1 MGAKQSSNT
10 SPSRLIQSNGSN
22 VSANGHHSHHNNNGL
37 IGVMPS
43 TSMSTNGSSRTNST
57 RLNATN
63 TDINTTNDWRQR
75 TRSLSSVLSGQQT
88 NGSAIHVS
96 QLNSFGLSAS
106 PDSDT
111 STEDNLP
118 FGRVFS
124 AHSLPVQL
132 ISFNGI
138 KCPVCSKFVLPD
150 DVECHLVMCLTKPRI
165 NYNEDMLTE
174 DKGECVICLEELIQ
188 GNTIAR
194 LPCLCIYHKSCI
206 DAWFEVNRSCPE
218 HPSD

>member
-10 SPSRLIQSNGSN
+10 SPSPLIQSNGSN
-22 VSANGHHSHHNNNGL
+22 VSANGHHSHHNNGL

-57 RLNATN
+57 RLNANATN
-63 TDINTTNDWRQR
+63 TDINDWRQR

-96 QLNSFGLSAS
+96 QLNSFGLSTS

-132 ISFNGI
+132 FSFNGRN
-138 KCPVCSKFVLPD
+138 
-150 DVECHLVMCLTKPRI
+150 CLI
-165 NYNEDMLTE
+165 L
-174 DKGECVICLEELIQ
+174 
-188 GNTIAR
+188 
-194 LPCLCIYHKSCI
+194 
-206 DAWFEVNRSCPE
+206 
-218 HPSD
+218 

>member
-1 MGAKQSSNT
+1 MGAKQSSNSNT
-10 SPSRLIQSNGSN
+10 SPSPLIQSNGSN

-57 RLNATN
+57 RLNTN
-63 TDINTTNDWRQR
+63 TDINTNDWRQR

-132 ISFNGI
+132 ISFNGRNCFI
-138 KCPVCSKFVLPD
+138 L
-150 DVECHLVMCLTKPRI
+150 
-165 NYNEDMLTE
+165 
-174 DKGECVICLEELIQ
+174 
-188 GNTIAR
+188 
-194 LPCLCIYHKSCI
+194 
-206 DAWFEVNRSCPE
+206 
-218 HPSD
+218 